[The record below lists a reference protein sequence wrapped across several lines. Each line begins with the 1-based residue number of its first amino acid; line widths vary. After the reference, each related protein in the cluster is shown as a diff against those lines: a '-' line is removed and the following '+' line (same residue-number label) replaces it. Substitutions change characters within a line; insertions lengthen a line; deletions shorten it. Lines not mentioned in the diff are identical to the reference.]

1 MQGRYRMEQ
10 LAGRLW
16 LGNTVWQGGTGQQQG
31 SVLTLGPG
39 PAMVEVVSVGDRD
52 HLRLVPDQPYASPHI
67 RSHGTFEASLS
78 EETVDSLDLV
88 PALGSRHFWQES
100 GSFLAASLIIKLY
113 SDAMSPQVPVS
124 VVGTILE
131 VAEDGHGHVEAG
143 ELLPAHRAEPGVLH
157 GTSDGIFSQA
167 LVQLHF
173 VKSSNTASE
182 FLVFSDLPGDE
193 EWIVLITERGDLRGL
208 EVVKVAVQNV
218 EAEVAHLGLD
228 DPEAPPW
235 RAHHGP

>member
-10 LAGRLW
+10 LAGRLG

-52 HLRLVPDQPYASPHI
+52 HLRLVPDQPYASPHV
-67 RSHGTFEASLS
+67 RSHGTFEASLP

-100 GSFLAASLIIKLY
+100 GSFLAASLVIKLY
-113 SDAMSPQVPVS
+113 SDAMGPQVPVS

-131 VAEDGHGHVEAG
+131 VAEDRHGHVEAG
-143 ELLPAHRAEPGVLH
+143 ELLPADRAEPGVLH
-157 GTSDGIFSQA
+157 GTSDGVFSQP

-173 VKSSNTASE
+173 VKGSNTASE
-182 FLVFSDLPGDE
+182 LLVFSDLPGDE
-193 EWIVLITERGDLRGL
+193 EWIVLVTERGDLWGL
-208 EVVKVAVQNV
+208 EVVEVAVKNI

-228 DPEAPPW
+228 DPEAPP
-235 RAHHGP
+235 R